1 MPMTQTR
8 RRFLTTLSGAGAVGL
23 FRGPRARAAEG
34 PLETTSV
41 RFFKSTLICSAA
53 PQSTAEELLRAEGFK
68 EIEYVEAAR
77 QEFPQAFAD
86 GRVDLSVTFAVNHI
100 QAIDHGAPITIL
112 AGVHAGCYELFA
124 REGIG
129 SITELKGKQVGLQIG
144 FPALLKLMAV
154 QVGLDPE

>member
-1 MPMTQTR
+1 RVPVFQSP
-8 RRFLTTLSGAGAVGL
+8 LSG
-23 FRGPRARAAEG
+23 
-34 PLETTSV
+34 
-41 RFFKSTLICSAA
+41 SAA
-53 PQSTAEELLRAEGFK
+53 PRSTAAVLLRAEGFK
-68 EIEYVEAAR
+68 AIEYVEAAR
-77 QEFPQAFAD
+77 PEFPQAFAD
-86 GRVDLSVTFAVNHI
+86 GRVALSITFAVNHI

-112 AGVHAGCYELFA
+112 AGLHAGCYELFA